1 MQIVFGLLFLLFF
14 SACCLCVAACTRF
27 DAALLPLP
35 ALCGSAVVLYLLSL
49 LGLLQ
54 FGHFI
59 IMAVWLAGGV
69 YFGVRAGWRAI
80 RRALFSPG
88 FLLFVGGS
96 CFLWVLFALQQPMF
110 TQWDEFTAWG
120 LAPKMVAERA
130 ALYVAD
136 PINLTASF
144 TYPATSLVSYLFQ
157 RVPGRFYEWQCLA
170 GLDILFL
177 ACIAPAAA
185 MPRKNWAGAVLV
197 FAAGFLLPFFFSVV
211 PAGTPSTMYANA
223 MADTPLALLFGG
235 TLCLYAAAGGRK
247 TGFFACAMPLAVL
260 TMTKDIGFAY
270 ALIVTFLIGLDQLFG
285 TPHPDTKPARIFG
298 VSLAKCSILAA
309 VVLAAILGGSSGS
322 GQHRPLP
329 DGDGDNPSS
338 IVDIFGSKTT
348 IPKIQGDPGVRLA
361 CRDPQGQPL
370 TAQEVYAKVNPS
382 VVTVVS
388 EQSEGASI
396 GTGVIMTSDGYI
408 ITNAHVISGGKS
420 CWVALDTGVTY
431 EVNLVGF
438 DEEED
443 LAVLKADPQNP
454 LPAAEFGN
462 SDLVQVGDTAYA
474 IGNPLGVELRGTMTS
489 GIISAVNRA
498 VEVDGKTM
506 TLLQTSA
513 ALNNGNSGGPLINEY
528 GQVIGINTLK
538 MSTTDS
544 TEATVEG
551 LGFALPISSVSFVV
565 NDLIANGHYRGA
577 PSLGIT
583 VTTVERDGGGTQV
596 QVMEVSAGSGAADA
610 GIRAGDVILAADGQA
625 VSVTS
630 DLLTARRSHIIG
642 DTVTLTILRD
652 GQQFDVEVTLRSNR
666 SFG

>member
-1 MQIVFGLLFLLFF
+1 MTDENKDICPETPENPDLPETPE
-14 SACCLCVAACTRF
+14 AA
-27 DAALLPLP
+27 PEEP
-35 ALCGSAVVLYLLSL
+35 KEVVSWY
-49 LGLLQ
+49 
-54 FGHFI
+54 I
-59 IMAVWLAGGV
+59 
-69 YFGVRAGWRAI
+69 
-80 RRALFSPG
+80 
-88 FLLFVGGS
+88 
-96 CFLWVLFALQQPMF
+96 
-110 TQWDEFTAWG
+110 
-120 LAPKMVAERA
+120 PKEPQGREV
-130 ALYVAD
+130 
-136 PINLTASF
+136 
-144 TYPATSLVSYLFQ
+144 VSYYVQ
-157 RVPGRFYEWQCLA
+157 RDPMPQNVWQQ
-170 GLDILFL
+170 
-177 ACIAPAAA
+177 AAKKEK
-185 MPRKNWAGAVLV
+185 RRSRLWLWI
-197 FAAGFLLPFFFSVV
+197 S
-211 PAGTPSTMYANA
+211 
-223 MADTPLALLFGG
+223 
-235 TLCLYAAAGGRK
+235 
-247 TGFFACAMPLAVL
+247 LAVL
-260 TMTKDIGFAY
+260 A
-270 ALIVTFLIGLDQLFG
+270 VT
-285 TPHPDTKPARIFG
+285 
-298 VSLAKCSILAA
+298 VAA

-338 IVDIFGSKTT
+338 IVDIFGSKATT
-348 IPKIQGDPGVRLA
+348 IPRIQGDKGVRLA
-361 CRDPQGQPL
+361 CRDPQSQPL

-396 GTGVIMTSDGYI
+396 GVIMTSDGYI

-538 MSTTDS
+538 MSTTD
-544 TEATVEG
+544 TVEG

-565 NDLIANGHYRGA
+565 NDLIANGRYRGA

-583 VTTVERDGGGTQV
+583 VTTVEKDGGGTQV
-596 QVMEVSAGSGAADA
+596 QVMEVSTSSGAADA
-610 GIRAGDVILAADGQA
+610 GIQAGDVILAADGQA

-630 DLLTARRSHIIG
+630 DLLTVRRSHIIG

>member
-80 RRALFSPG
+80 RQALFSPG

-144 TYPATSLVSYLFQ
+144 TYPATSLGSYLFQ
-157 RVPGRFYEWQCLA
+157 RVPGQFYEWQCLA

-235 TLCLYAAAGGRK
+235 TCACMPRRAG
-247 TGFFACAMPLAVL
+247 A
-260 TMTKDIGFAY
+260 
-270 ALIVTFLIGLDQLFG
+270 
-285 TPHPDTKPARIFG
+285 KPAF
-298 VSLAKCSILAA
+298 
-309 VVLAAILGGSSGS
+309 
-322 GQHRPLP
+322 LP
-329 DGDGDNPSS
+329 VP
-338 IVDIFGSKTT
+338 
-348 IPKIQGDPGVRLA
+348 
-361 CRDPQGQPL
+361 C
-370 TAQEVYAKVNPS
+370 
-382 VVTVVS
+382 
-388 EQSEGASI
+388 
-396 GTGVIMTSDGYI
+396 
-408 ITNAHVISGGKS
+408 H
-420 CWVALDTGVTY
+420 
-431 EVNLVGF
+431 
-438 DEEED
+438 
-443 LAVLKADPQNP
+443 
-454 LPAAEFGN
+454 LPC
-462 SDLVQVGDTAYA
+462 
-474 IGNPLGVELRGTMTS
+474 
-489 GIISAVNRA
+489 
-498 VEVDGKTM
+498 
-506 TLLQTSA
+506 
-513 ALNNGNSGGPLINEY
+513 
-528 GQVIGINTLK
+528 
-538 MSTTDS
+538 
-544 TEATVEG
+544 
-551 LGFALPISSVSFVV
+551 
-565 NDLIANGHYRGA
+565 
-577 PSLGIT
+577 
-583 VTTVERDGGGTQV
+583 
-596 QVMEVSAGSGAADA
+596 
-610 GIRAGDVILAADGQA
+610 
-625 VSVTS
+625 
-630 DLLTARRSHIIG
+630 
-642 DTVTLTILRD
+642 
-652 GQQFDVEVTLRSNR
+652 
-666 SFG
+666 

>member
-1 MQIVFGLLFLLFF
+1 MTDENKDICPETPENPDLPETPE
-14 SACCLCVAACTRF
+14 AA
-27 DAALLPLP
+27 PEEP
-35 ALCGSAVVLYLLSL
+35 KEVVSWYIPQEPQ
-49 LGLLQ
+49 GRE
-54 FGHFI
+54 
-59 IMAVWLAGGV
+59 V
-69 YFGVRAGWRAI
+69 
-80 RRALFSPG
+80 
-88 FLLFVGGS
+88 
-96 CFLWVLFALQQPMF
+96 
-110 TQWDEFTAWG
+110 
-120 LAPKMVAERA
+120 
-130 ALYVAD
+130 
-136 PINLTASF
+136 
-144 TYPATSLVSYLFQ
+144 VSYYVQ
-157 RVPGRFYEWQCLA
+157 RDPMPQNVWQQ
-170 GLDILFL
+170 
-177 ACIAPAAA
+177 AAKKEK
-185 MPRKNWAGAVLV
+185 RRSRLWLWI
-197 FAAGFLLPFFFSVV
+197 S
-211 PAGTPSTMYANA
+211 
-223 MADTPLALLFGG
+223 
-235 TLCLYAAAGGRK
+235 
-247 TGFFACAMPLAVL
+247 LAVL
-260 TMTKDIGFAY
+260 A
-270 ALIVTFLIGLDQLFG
+270 VT
-285 TPHPDTKPARIFG
+285 
-298 VSLAKCSILAA
+298 VAA
-309 VVLAAILGGSSGS
+309 VVLAAILGGNSGS

-348 IPKIQGDPGVRLA
+348 TIPKIQGDPGVRLT
-361 CRDPQGQPL
+361 CRDPQSQPL

-396 GTGVIMTSDGYI
+396 
-408 ITNAHVISGGKS
+408 
-420 CWVALDTGVTY
+420 
-431 EVNLVGF
+431 
-438 DEEED
+438 
-443 LAVLKADPQNP
+443 
-454 LPAAEFGN
+454 
-462 SDLVQVGDTAYA
+462 LVQVGDTAYA

>member
-1 MQIVFGLLFLLFF
+1 MQPVLVIMAAGMGSRYGGLKQMDPVDPAGNLIIDF
-14 SACCLCVAACTRF
+14 SIF
-27 DAALLPLP
+27 DALKAGFEEVIFIIKEELEGDFRSAIGDRISHHARVRYAFQRLDALPEGFQVPQGRVKPWGTTHALLCAQEAIAGRPFCAINADDYYGPTAYQRIHQYLCSP
-35 ALCGSAVVLYLLSL
+35 RPQGEHALVAWQLANTLTDHGSVARGICAVEDEHLTHIVERKA
-49 LGLLQ
+49 
-54 FGHFI
+54 I
-59 IMAVWLAGGV
+59 I
-69 YFGVRAGWRAI
+69 R
-80 RRALFSPG
+80 
-88 FLLFVGGS
+88 
-96 CFLWVLFALQQPMF
+96 Q
-110 TQWDEFTAWG
+110 
-120 LAPKMVAERA
+120 
-130 ALYVAD
+130 
-136 PINLTASF
+136 
-144 TYPATSLVSYLFQ
+144 
-157 RVPGRFYEWQCLA
+157 
-170 GLDILFL
+170 
-177 ACIAPAAA
+177 
-185 MPRKNWAGAVLV
+185 
-197 FAAGFLLPFFFSVV
+197 
-211 PAGTPSTMYANA
+211 
-223 MADTPLALLFGG
+223 
-235 TLCLYAAAGGRK
+235 
-247 TGFFACAMPLAVL
+247 
-260 TMTKDIGFAY
+260 
-270 ALIVTFLIGLDQLFG
+270 
-285 TPHPDTKPARIFG
+285 
-298 VSLAKCSILAA
+298 
-309 VVLAAILGGSSGS
+309 
-322 GQHRPLP
+322 
-329 DGDGDNPSS
+329 GDGDNPSS
-338 IVDIFGSKTT
+338 IVDIFGSKTTT

-630 DLLTARRSHIIG
+630 DLLTARRGHIIG